1 MRAAVNFKRR
11 RPRLTQ
17 SLPLSFIP
25 TSQRAATMKNDSAAI
40 IAMGG
45 AYSWK
50 ECEAFSLRT

>member
-1 MRAAVNFKRR
+1 MRAAVNFRR
-11 RPRLTQ
+11 RQPRLPQ
-17 SLPLSFIP
+17 SPPLSFMP
-25 TSQRAATMKNDSAAI
+25 ASQRAATMKNDSAAI